1 MSLMSRVSRSC
12 LPLGKVMT
20 YISRESVI
28 MTALWILKAKAFKGR
43 NEMWNQL
50 MEERVMSWCPF
61 ELN

>member
-1 MSLMSRVSRSC
+1 M
-12 LPLGKVMT
+12 PLGKVMT